1 MPYSQ
6 RNQMRTTHRFVSLAL
21 IVAAGATSLGSCAK
35 KWQTGAVVGT
45 AGGAVAGGAIGSA
58 TGSTTKGAIAGAV
71 IGGIAGGIIGDQ
83 MDRHAA
89 ELKQNIR
96 GATVERVGEGIQ
108 ITFDSGLLFDFDSD
122 VLRPEAR
129 TNLGELARSFSK
141 YDGSDI
147 LIVGHT
153 DQTGTEQY
161 NQALSERRANAAAS
175 YLVSQNV
182 KGSRIQTMG
191 LGEMEPVAS
200 NETEAGRQTNR
211 RIEVA
216 IYASKDMREAARRQ
230 AGN

>member
-1 MPYSQ
+1 
-6 RNQMRTTHRFVSLAL
+6 
-21 IVAAGATSLGSCAK
+21 
-35 KWQTGAVVGT
+35 
-45 AGGAVAGGAIGSA
+45 
-58 TGSTTKGAIAGAV
+58 
-71 IGGIAGGIIGDQ
+71 

-108 ITFDSGLLFDFDSD
+108 ITFDSGLLYDFDSD
-122 VLRPEAR
+122 VLRSEAR
-129 TNLGELARSFSK
+129 TNLDELARSFSK

-161 NQALSERRANAAAS
+161 NQTLSERRANAAAS
-175 YLVSQNV
+175 YLVSRNV

-191 LGEMEPVAS
+191 LGETEPVAS

-216 IYASKDMREAARRQ
+216 IYASKDMREAAKRQ
-230 AGN
+230 AGS

>member
-1 MPYSQ
+1 
-6 RNQMRTTHRFVSLAL
+6 MRTTHRFVSVAL
-21 IVAAGATSLGSCAK
+21 ILVAGAASLGSCAK
-35 KWQTGAVVGT
+35 KWQTGAVVGA

-58 TGSTTKGAIAGAV
+58 AGSTTKGAIAGAV

-108 ITFDSGLLFDFDSD
+108 ITFDSGLLYDIDSD

-129 TNLGELARSFSK
+129 TNLDELARSFDK
-141 YDGSDI
+141 YDGSNI

-153 DQTGTEQY
+153 DYTGTEQY
-161 NQALSERRANAAAS
+161 NQTLSERRANAAAT
-175 YLVSQNV
+175 YLVAHNV
-182 KGSRIQTMG
+182 KGSRMQTMG

-216 IYASKDMREAARRQ
+216 IYASKDMREAAKRQ
-230 AGN
+230 AGS